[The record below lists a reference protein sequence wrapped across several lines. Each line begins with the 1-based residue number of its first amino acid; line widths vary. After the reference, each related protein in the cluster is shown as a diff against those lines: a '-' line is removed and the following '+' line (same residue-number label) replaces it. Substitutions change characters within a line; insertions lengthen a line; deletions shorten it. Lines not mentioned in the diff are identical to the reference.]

1 MSIRVK
7 YFLFVIIVHGLITY
21 LVFLQLQD
29 KKGLFILAEI
39 LILISLVLSFQ
50 IYTGFVKP
58 LRFIANGVSALE
70 DRDFSVRFQ
79 LTSSSELNK
88 LIQVYN
94 SLIDNIREE
103 RVQLQEQHYFLER
116 LIQAYPAAIIILDFD
131 GNIANFN
138 PKAEE
143 IFGKK
148 SSNVVGQ
155 APAVLEHH
163 LVGPIENLAVGSA
176 EVIKLN
182 GTERYKCEVA
192 QFLHRGFYRKF
203 ILIQEVSKEILLA
216 EKKAYGKVI
225 RMMAHEVNN
234 SLGAT
239 NSIVDTV
246 KSFLEEK
253 GGEVDVEMAEA
264 LALAIDRHSSLS
276 RFMHN
281 FAEVVRLPKPQLDW
295 VDLVTLVKDVAK
307 LMRANLEEKDILLNF
322 DDSGITSLKI
332 RLDKKQ
338 IEQVLVNLI
347 KNAKEAIDT
356 SGQISLRLL
365 KDPVQIIIAD
375 NGSGISPDVQ
385 EQLFTPFF
393 STKKD
398 GQGVGLTLVREI
410 VLNHGANINLTSR
423 EDGWTYCT
431 ITFQ

>member
-1 MSIRVK
+1 
-7 YFLFVIIVHGLITY
+7 
-21 LVFLQLQD
+21 
-29 KKGLFILAEI
+29 
-39 LILISLVLSFQ
+39 
-50 IYTGFVKP
+50 
-58 LRFIANGVSALE
+58 
-70 DRDFSVRFQ
+70 
-79 LTSSSELNK
+79 
-88 LIQVYN
+88 
-94 SLIDNIREE
+94 
-103 RVQLQEQHYFLER
+103 
-116 LIQAYPAAIIILDFD
+116 
-131 GNIANFN
+131 
-138 PKAEE
+138 
-143 IFGKK
+143 
-148 SSNVVGQ
+148 
-155 APAVLEHH
+155 
-163 LVGPIENLAVGSA
+163 
-176 EVIKLN
+176 
-182 GTERYKCEVA
+182 
-192 QFLHRGFYRKF
+192 
-203 ILIQEVSKEILLA
+203 
-216 EKKAYGKVI
+216 
-225 RMMAHEVNN
+225 MMAHEVNN